1 MNTPRINLELRGLR
15 RLGIAVGLAL
25 SAQTHASAA
34 LTVYAAMGYDQHVT
48 QAFTKATGIPVDL
61 IHLSTGPLLARVQA
75 EGAHPQWDV
84 LWFDGNLPMRNFAS
98 RKMLACGW
106 SPHVNYTLQGR
117 ALLPADACYF
127 PIGVTYAGVMLEN
140 TARIAAA
147 SQPKTWNDLLAP
159 ALRGKVGMDNP
170 AISGPTYPFVAGML
184 QHLGQAQAQAWFER
198 LKGNGLKVYPTNSVT
213 LRALQYGQ
221 IDVAIVQSSAALG
234 FAKGKSDLRIVAA
247 PPSAE
252 LPSDVAIGAQV
263 RGKTLDDARRFVAFL
278 LSPAG
283 QRAALEGDP
292 SADSNDQPL
301 LKGIEPLPT
310 LRALHVEQ
318 ALALDPTVWGRREP
332 RVVSWFTTH
341 VAR

>member
-1 MNTPRINLELRGLR
+1 MNSPTIDLGLRGLR
-15 RLGIAVGLAL
+15 ALGIAVGLAL
-25 SAQTHASAA
+25 GVQTHASAE

-48 QAFTKATGIPVDL
+48 QAFTKATGIPVKL

-75 EGAHPQWDV
+75 ESANPQWDV
-84 LWFDGNLPMRNFAS
+84 LWFDGNLPMRNFAL

-106 SPHVNYTLQGR
+106 NPDVNYTLQGR

-127 PIGVTYAGVMLEN
+127 PIGLTYAGVMLEN

-147 SQPKTWNDLLAP
+147 TQPKTWNDLLAP

-170 AISGPTYPFVAGML
+170 AISGPTYPFVAGLL
-184 QHLGQAQAQAWFER
+184 QHLGQAQGQAWFER

-234 FAKGKSDLRIVAA
+234 FAKGKADLRIVAPA
-247 PPSAE
+247 PSAE
-252 LPSDVAIGAQV
+252 LPSDIAIGAQV
-263 RGKTLDDARRFVAFL
+263 RGKTLNDARRFVAFV

-283 QRAALEGDP
+283 QRALLDGDP

-301 LKGIEPLPT
+301 LSGIAPLPSV
-310 LRALHVEQ
+310 RALHVEQ
-318 ALALDPTVWGRREP
+318 TLALDPVAWGQREP
-332 RVVSWFTTH
+332 RVVSWFTAH